1 MSIYHH
7 LLLGSILL
15 CSSVNVVA
23 FTIPFPRAITKKTS
37 VFLQDDR
44 IQYSENDDDDDMP
57 EEARKLFD
65 LIASDFLK
73 EDYTDFP
80 SALPP
85 KNPFG
90 KGIGVSGGKG
100 SLYSDDELKTLL
112 DVHNTISDELFD
124 DDDKVSVSDVVEP
137 FFIHDLV
144 TNTLGE
150 TSSDAIS
157 ERFSFPKLNLDSDMK
172 ARVRNIRAIASDVD
186 GTILS
191 HDQTI
196 HPRTRLALIKAIKSA
211 ENKNGKIQHFF
222 PATGKSRKGAL
233 DSIGVEIGRMISK
246 SCAGV
251 YLQGLF
257 CVDPQGRVIF
267 EKKLTEDAIIATEKL
282 VSETGISI
290 VAYDG
295 DDLYTTNQTDIVI
308 HLSTHYG
315 EPMPVLLPRNDVQEN
330 IRPLS
335 SHEPS
340 MHKLLLMDEDV
351 EKLNSIVRPQL
362 EELAARYD
370 ACVTQALPTMLELL
384 PKGCSKALGVKKV
397 CEALGIN
404 PEQDLLAMGDAENDA
419 GMLKMAAIG
428 VAVGN
433 ASDPA
438 REAADY
444 IIDLSNDKGGVGLI
458 VENFAFD

>member
-1 MSIYHH
+1 MITLRH
-7 LLLGSILL
+7 LFLGSTLFILT
-15 CSSVNVVA
+15 VEVVA
-23 FTIPFPRAITKKTS
+23 FNLQLPPAAVQTS
-37 VFLQDDR
+37 LFAKDDR
-44 IQYSENDDDDDMP
+44 FQYTDDDMP

-65 LIASDFLK
+65 KIASDFLK
-73 EDYTDFP
+73 EDCTDFP

-90 KGIGVSGGKG
+90 KGIDISGGKG
-100 SLYSDDELKTLL
+100 SLYSDDDLKSLL
-112 DVHNTISDELFD
+112 EVHNAISDELFD
-124 DDDKVSVSDVVEP
+124 GEDSSVGSAEP
-137 FFIHDLV
+137 FGIHDLV
-144 TNTLGE
+144 TNTLE
-150 TSSDAIS
+150 KASSDLLS
-157 ERFSFPKLNLDSDMK
+157 ESFAFPKLDLNSDMR
-172 ARVRNIRAIASDVD
+172 ARVRKIRAIASDVD

-196 HPRTRLALIKAIKSA
+196 HPRTRFALIKSIKSA
-211 ENKNGKIQHFF
+211 TSKNGKIQHFF

-233 DSIGVEIGRMISK
+233 DSIGVEIGSMISQ

-257 CVDPQGRVIF
+257 CVDPEGNVIF
-267 EKKLTEDAIIATEKL
+267 EKKLTQDAIIAAEKL
-282 VSETGISI
+282 VSEYGISI

-295 DDLYTTNQTDIVI
+295 DNLYTSDQTDVVI

-315 EPMPVLLPRNDVQEN
+315 EPMPVLLPQDDANED

-335 SHEPS
+335 SHTPL
-340 MHKLLLMDEDV
+340 MHKLLLMDEDID
-351 EKLNSIVRPQL
+351 KLNNIVRPKL
-362 EELAARYD
+362 EELASRHD

-384 PKGCSKALGVKKV
+384 PKGCSKALGVQKV

-404 PEQDLLAMGDAENDA
+404 PEQDLLAIGDAENDA
-419 GMLKMAAIG
+419 GMLQMAAIG

-438 REAADY
+438 RQAADY
-444 IIDLSNDKGGVGLI
+444 VVDLSNDKGGVGLI
-458 VENFAFD
+458 VENFAFEQ

>member
-1 MSIYHH
+1 MITCQH
-7 LLLGSILL
+7 LFFGSILFISL
-15 CSSVNVVA
+15 VNVVA
-23 FTIPFPRAITKKTS
+23 FTVQPLPTNIKTNLFVKYDKIPYT
-37 VFLQDDR
+37 
-44 IQYSENDDDDDMP
+44 DDDMP

-65 LIASDFLK
+65 KIASDFLK

-90 KGIGVSGGKG
+90 KGIDVSGGKG
-100 SLYSDDELKTLL
+100 SLYSDDDLKNLF
-112 DVHNTISDELFD
+112 DVHNAISDELFD
-124 DDDKVSVSDVVEP
+124 DEDSSVCGVEP
-137 FFIHDLV
+137 FSIHELV
-144 TNTLGE
+144 TNTLGK
-150 TSSDAIS
+150 TSSGVTS
-157 ERFSFPKLNLDSDMK
+157 EGFSFPKLDLDLDMR
-172 ARVRNIRAIASDVD
+172 ARVRKIRAIASDVD

-196 HPRTRLALIKAIKSA
+196 HPRTRLALIKSIKSA
-211 ENKNGKIQHFF
+211 TSKNGKIQHFF

-233 DSIGVEIGRMISK
+233 DSIGVEIGGMISQ

-257 CVDPQGRVIF
+257 CVDPRGDVIF
-267 EKKLTEDAIIATEKL
+267 EKKLTQDAIIAAEKL
-282 VSETGISI
+282 VLETGISI

-295 DDLYTTNQTDIVI
+295 DNLYTTDQTDIVI

-315 EPMPVLLPRNDVQEN
+315 EPMPVLLPRDDDKED

-335 SHEPS
+335 SHEPL
-340 MHKLLLMDEDV
+340 MHKLLLMDDDID
-351 EKLNSIVRPQL
+351 KLNNIVRPKL
-362 EELAARYD
+362 EELAAKHN

-384 PKGCSKALGVKKV
+384 PQGCSKALGVKKV

-419 GMLKMAAIG
+419 GMLQMASIG

-438 REAADY
+438 RQAADY
-444 IIDLSNDKGGVGLI
+444 VVDLSNDKGGVGLI
-458 VENFAFD
+458 IENFAFEQ